1 MASDK
6 TGILFLRQILLE
18 ETDEDHALTAG
29 DLAER
34 LFARYEIS
42 ANRKTIYADIE
53 RLRSSGLKI
62 EQVKGDRFGY
72 YVAERDFSLPE
83 LKLLVDAVQASKFI
97 TSQKSQDLIRKLEKL
112 TGKGNARALQ
122 RQVYIYNRPKAGNE
136 RIFQNVDK
144 IHSAIYGDRRIR
156 FVYCEWNTARRLVPR
171 KGGKPYLV
179 SPWSLTWDDENYY
192 LVAYEEESGK
202 IKHYRVDKMQDMAI
216 LPEARQGKELFE
228 DFDLA
233 AFSMKT
239 FGMFGG
245 RDETVTLRC
254 RDNMAG
260 VMIDRFGQ
268 DLMMAPKGDGSFTV
282 HVLVSVSPQFY
293 GWIAGL
299 GGQVKI
305 EGPDRVREDF
315 AAFLDRLRDQ
325 YRQEK

>member
-1 MASDK
+1 MAADK

-18 ETDEDHALTAG
+18 ETDEDHVLTAQ
-29 DLAER
+29 DLADR
-34 LFARYEIS
+34 LSARHGIT

-53 RLRSSGLKI
+53 RLRQAGLKI

-72 YVAERDFSLPE
+72 YVSERDFALPE

-97 TSQKSQDLIRKLEKL
+97 TTQKSQELIRKLEKL
-112 TGKGNARALQ
+112 TGRENARALQ
-122 RQVYIYNRPKAGNE
+122 RQVFIYNRPKAGNE
-136 RIFQNVDK
+136 RIFQNVDT
-144 IHSAIYGDRRIR
+144 IHSAIYGDRQIL
-156 FVYCEWNTARRLVPR
+156 FTYCEWNTSRRLVPR
-171 KGGKPYLV
+171 KGGKPYRV

-192 LVAYEEESGK
+192 LVAYEEESGR
-202 IKHYRVDKMQDMAI
+202 IKHYRVDKMKDMEIA
-216 LPEARQGKELFE
+216 PEARQGRELFE

-245 RDETVTLRC
+245 RDENVSLRC
-254 RDNMAG
+254 RENMAG

-268 DLMMAPKGDGSFTV
+268 DFMMIPKGDGTFTA

-305 EGPDRVREDF
+305 EGPAHVRDDF
-315 AAFLDRLRDQ
+315 AAYLDRLREQ
-325 YRQEK
+325 YK